1 MNLIALLVALALE
14 RLATHWLHL
23 REPHWFARYFEW
35 ALGRFGGLH
44 GARVVIVALIFTLLP
59 VLPVIAVS
67 IAFSGGLAGLIYIAF
82 AALVLVLSLGPRDLK
97 EETDEYCA
105 ALTRGDAATAAS
117 AARALMEH
125 DARQRLGAAPAS
137 VEDAI
142 FVQAN
147 NRIFGVT
154 FWFLVSGP
162 AGAWLFRVS
171 DLMRRQAVME
181 HRELIEH
188 AAHDFDFVHALQ
200 AIHGVLA
207 WLPARLLAIGYALAG
222 SFDAA
227 FASWRALMGHRLS
240 GFFEDNDVLLVH
252 VGRGALAGGET
263 AASDL
268 EHCRAAL
275 RLVWRSFLIWL
286 VVVSVLVLVGRIV

>member
-1 MNLIALLVALALE
+1 VNLVALLLALALE

-23 REPHWFARYFEW
+23 REPHWFAGYFDW
-35 ALGRFGGLH
+35 ALRRFGGLH
-44 GARVVIVALIFTLLP
+44 GAPVVIVALIFTLLP
-59 VLPVIAVS
+59 VLPVMAVS
-67 IAFSGGLAGLIYIAF
+67 LAFGEWLAGLLYMAF
-82 AALVLVLSLGPRDLK
+82 AALVLVFSLGPRDLK

-105 ALTRGDAATAAS
+105 ALARGDATTAS
-117 AARALMEH
+117 GCARAIMEH
-125 DARQRLGAAPAS
+125 DAGQRLGSAPTT

-142 FVQAN
+142 FAQAN

-181 HRELIEH
+181 HRELIER
-188 AAHDFDFVHALQ
+188 AAPGVDFLHALQ

-227 FASWRALMGHRLS
+227 FASWRALTENRFA
-240 GFFEDNDVLLVH
+240 GFFERNDLLLVH
-252 VGRGALAGGET
+252 VGRGALDVADSSGT
-263 AASDL
+263 DL
-268 EHCRAAL
+268 QRCRAAL
-275 RLVWRSFLIWL
+275 RLVWRAFLIWL
-286 VVVSVLVLVGRIV
+286 VVVSLLVLVGRIV